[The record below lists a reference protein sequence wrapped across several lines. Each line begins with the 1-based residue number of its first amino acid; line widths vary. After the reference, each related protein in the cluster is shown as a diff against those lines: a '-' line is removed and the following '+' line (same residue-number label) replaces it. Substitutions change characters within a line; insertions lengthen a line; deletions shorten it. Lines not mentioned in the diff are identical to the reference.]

1 MPYRPDPTGKQ
12 SFILSRKFPFY
23 FLLPLALLAL
33 LQLPANGN
41 TLQIRK
47 AMTKYLVCSPLKT
60 VDITPTKSIVN
71 NRALCLS
78 TIYLSVNNY
87 PLWVDEEGPTEAGWA
102 IVHHLQ
108 NSSDHGLNPRKYE
121 IEQIKDV
128 LPSQTPEDL
137 AQLETLLT
145 FGLVKYLYD
154 LHGEK
159 DLPISSEAG
168 RMIGETNNSKNS
180 FDPVTL
186 IKKCLEAVDFF
197 TFLKNQAPSH
207 YHYKGLQESL
217 RLYQSIAAAGGWLP
231 IPEGPPLK
239 PGDKDSR
246 IKAVKLR
253 LLRTDL
259 PHDTPLQ
266 NINSNYDD
274 TLRRAVLQFQARH
287 NLTTDGV
294 IGLRTLDA
302 MNIPVRDRLETVR
315 LNLTRWH
322 RQAHQLGERY
332 ILVNIADFTLRGIV
346 DNETVLDIP
355 VVVGNLQN
363 QTPIFSDHV
372 KYLVFNP
379 YWTITPSIAKNE
391 QLPALRKNPFH
402 LVERHI
408 RLFSSWY
415 DDAIEMD
422 STEIDWY
429 TITPSQMSVFRL
441 RQDPGPWNSL
451 GKLKFVFP
459 NKHSIYLHDTPSQDL
474 FSRDQRFLSH
484 GCIRVSDPP
493 ALASF
498 ILDFQQKKFTPEMIQ
513 DLYLQNER
521 KVIPLDTPVP
531 VHITYQTG
539 WVDKEGLIHFNKDVY
554 ARDQKLLHAVN

>member
-1 MPYRPDPTGKQ
+1 M
-12 SFILSRKFPFY
+12 SPFFFFVA
-23 FLLPLALLAL
+23 FLFLACYLNT
-33 LQLPANGN
+33 ANAN
-41 TLQIRK
+41 TVQIRK
-47 AMTKYLVCSPLKT
+47 AMTKYLVCSPLKII
-60 VDITPTKSIVN
+60 DITPTTSIIN

-78 TIYLSVNNY
+78 TIYISIHNY
-87 PLWVDEEGPTEAGWA
+87 PLWVDEEGPTKAGWA
-102 IVHHLQ
+102 IIHHLQ
-108 NSSDHGLNPRKYE
+108 NSFEHGLNPLQYD
-121 IEQIKDV
+121 IEQIKEV

-137 AQLETLLT
+137 AQLETMLT

-159 DLPISSEAG
+159 DIPISTDDSKPVDA
-168 RMIGETNNSKNS
+168 TNTSKS
-180 FDPVTL
+180 TFDPVTL
-186 IKKCLEAVDFF
+186 IRNCLETNDLFA
-197 TFLKNQAPSH
+197 FLQNQAPSH
-207 YHYKGLQESL
+207 YHYKGLQKAL
-217 RLYQSIAAAGGWLP
+217 KLYSSIAASGGWLS
-231 IPEGPPLK
+231 IPDGPPLK
-239 PGDKDSR
+239 PGEKNSR

-253 LLRTDL
+253 LLKTDL
-259 PHDTPLQ
+259 PKDTPLQ
-266 NINSNYDD
+266 SLDSNYDD
-274 TLRRAVLQFQARH
+274 TLKEAVLQFQTRH
-287 NLTTDGV
+287 NLTADGV
-294 IGLRTLDA
+294 IGANTLKA

-332 ILVNIADFTLRGIV
+332 ILVNIANFTLRGI
-346 DNETVLDIP
+346 DDDDTILDIP
-355 VVVGNLQN
+355 VIVGNLQN

-379 YWTITPSIAKNE
+379 YWTITPGIAKNE

-408 RLFSSWY
+408 RLFSSWHK
-415 DDAIEMD
+415 DAIEMD
-422 STEIDWY
+422 STDIDWY
-429 TITPSQMSVFRL
+429 TITPSQMTVFRL

-459 NKHSIYLHDTPSQDL
+459 NKYSIYLHDTPSQDH
-474 FSRDQRFLSH
+474 FRRDERLLSH

-498 ILDFQQKKFTPEMIQ
+498 ILDFQQNKMSPEKIQ
-513 DLYLQNER
+513 DLYSRDER

-554 ARDQKLLHAVN
+554 ARDQKLLHAVNYQ